1 LSARSRSLH
10 VTAALAALIFFAGRP
25 ARADD
30 LPAPVAD
37 SELDGM
43 RGGYIV
49 AGGIQL
55 NFGALLST
63 TVNGQL
69 ALQTQVTYTP
79 TGPQVTQTVGA
90 NAVQGTS
97 TNGTINGLNQSGIPP
112 QDIALMNKG
121 ATALIQRVTNGSVQ
135 NIVINT
141 ANNQHIQQS
150 TQLQLQIPALAQLQQ
165 LFAHNLAML
174 SLMQNAQN
182 SVSTPH

>member
-1 LSARSRSLH
+1 
-10 VTAALAALIFFAGRP
+10 VTAALAALILFAGRP

-30 LPAPVAD
+30 LPAPVSD

-43 RGGYIV
+43 RGGFMV
-49 AGGIQL
+49 DGIQF

-63 TVNGQL
+63 TINGQL
-69 ALQTQVTYTP
+69 ALQTQVNYTP
-79 TGPQVTQTVGA
+79 TGPQVTSTVGA
-90 NAVQGTS
+90 NAVRGS
-97 TNGTINGLNQSGIPP
+97 SVTNGTINGLNLQGISP
-112 QDIALMNKG
+112 QNITLLNNG

-141 ANNQHIQQS
+141 ANNQNIQQS
-150 TQLQLQIPALAQLQQ
+150 TQLQLQITALAQLQQ

-182 SVSTPH
+182 SVTTPH

>member
-10 VTAALAALIFFAGRP
+10 VTAALVALIFFAGRP

-30 LPAPVAD
+30 LPAPVSD

-43 RGGYIV
+43 RGGFIV
-49 AGGIQL
+49 DGIQF

-79 TGPQVTQTVGA
+79 AGPQVTQTVGA

-97 TNGTINGLNQSGIPP
+97 TNGTINGLIQSGIPR

-121 ATALIQRVTNGSVQ
+121 ATAVIQSVTNGAVQ

-141 ANNQHIQQS
+141 ANKQNIQQS
-150 TQLQLQIPALAQLQQ
+150 TQLQLQISALAQLQQ
-165 LFAHNLAML
+165 IFAHNLALL

-182 SVSTPH
+182 SVTTSH